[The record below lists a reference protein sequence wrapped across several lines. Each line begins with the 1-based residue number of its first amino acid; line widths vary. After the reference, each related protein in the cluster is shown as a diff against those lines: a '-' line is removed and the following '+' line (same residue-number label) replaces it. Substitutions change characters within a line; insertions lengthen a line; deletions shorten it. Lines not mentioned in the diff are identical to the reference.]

1 MVQTGALTSASAHE
15 SPRSKDEDSGAGSGG
30 EMPAGVAG
38 GASSGANA
46 NGGFFVTS
54 GARPGPGQ
62 LQSTFCSHVC
72 ARVGRLGA

>member
-1 MVQTGALTSASAHE
+1 MVQAGALTSASEHE
-15 SPRSKDEDSGAGSGG
+15 GPGSEDEDSGAGSGG
-30 EMPAGVAG
+30 EMPAEVAG

-54 GARPGPGQ
+54 GARPGLGQ
-62 LQSTFCSHVC
+62 LQSAFCSRVR